1 MNLATEKSSVMRQ
14 SPSEKNKQVSH
25 CHRQYNHIV
34 ASTQKFLKMII
45 IWKRAS
51 KWGFFL
57 HPKYLNQLFW
67 GICAVNLI
75 SEQILLTIL
84 LYDHS
89 VEVPQTYQHPDF
101 SYTTAWDN
109 GLNCKSTSFSYTFY
123 VCLDIGFYDRFKSH
137 FWKGKL
143 AKPWMSMP
151 SVAKQC
157 HHANFLFKIQFFNPF
172 YHAASLCTRMY

>member
-1 MNLATEKSSVMRQ
+1 M
-14 SPSEKNKQVSH
+14 
-25 CHRQYNHIV
+25 
-34 ASTQKFLKMII
+34 
-45 IWKRAS
+45 
-51 KWGFFL
+51 
-57 HPKYLNQLFW
+57 
-67 GICAVNLI
+67 

-109 GLNCKSTSFSYTFY
+109 GLNCKPTSFSYTFY
-123 VCLDIGFYDRFKSH
+123 VWLDIGFYGRFKRH

-143 AKPWMSMP
+143 AKSWMTMP

-157 HHANFLFKIQFFNPF
+157 HHANFLFKIQFFNPLF